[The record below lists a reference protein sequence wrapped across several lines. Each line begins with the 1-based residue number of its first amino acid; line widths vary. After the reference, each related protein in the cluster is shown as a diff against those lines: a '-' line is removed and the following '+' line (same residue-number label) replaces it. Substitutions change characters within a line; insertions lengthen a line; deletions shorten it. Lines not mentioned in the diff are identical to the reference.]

1 MTSSLTFDFSLNK
14 SLKTLCQKSQKLDH
28 HLHMNSTNSD
38 AVFLMWHVTLY
49 LGKLRKLHLGQL
61 AASSTDVLTEM
72 MWVVAANL
80 SPRV

>member
-1 MTSSLTFDFSLNK
+1 M
-14 SLKTLCQKSQKLDH
+14 LCQKSQKLDH

-38 AVFLMWHVTLY
+38 AVFLLMWHVTLD
-49 LGKLRKLHLGQL
+49 LGKFRKLHLGQL
-61 AASSTDVLTEM
+61 AASSTEVLTEM

>member
-38 AVFLMWHVTLY
+38 AVFFNVARDFISGETPETPPWT
-49 LGKLRKLHLGQL
+49 
-61 AASSTDVLTEM
+61 ASC
-72 MWVVAANL
+72 VVY
-80 SPRV
+80 